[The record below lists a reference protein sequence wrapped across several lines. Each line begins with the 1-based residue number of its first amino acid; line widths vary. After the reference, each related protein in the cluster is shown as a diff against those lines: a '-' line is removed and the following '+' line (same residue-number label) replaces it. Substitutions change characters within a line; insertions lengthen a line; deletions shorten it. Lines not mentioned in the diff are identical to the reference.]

1 MEKKKNKIKGQFDDF
16 KLDQLNSLFDGSG
29 IESLEDFISRE
40 IEAAQKLSEV
50 SNDPIYYLGKVSAF
64 QDLRDHIRKI
74 IEYYNEKY
82 RGYREFR
89 FDELSDALTKIQME
103 GRKNAKGE

>member
-74 IEYYNEKY
+74 IEY
-82 RGYREFR
+82 
-89 FDELSDALTKIQME
+89 
-103 GRKNAKGE
+103 